1 MHDSVKKTFKDES
14 DMFFAERMKWKT
26 EFTKAQEKM
35 EARIQSIIG
44 DVEDTRE
51 VVKDVDIFMKHVLEI
66 QMISQL
72 V

>member
-35 EARIQSIIG
+35 ESRIQSIIG

>member
-1 MHDSVKKTFKDES
+1 MES
-14 DMFFAERMKWKT
+14 
-26 EFTKAQEKM
+26 
-35 EARIQSIIG
+35 RIQSIIG

>member
-35 EARIQSIIG
+35 EGRIQSIIG